1 MFLIYLRKNPFKKL
15 INGLFT
21 ILLFMRFPQNCIHRR
36 EARTGLIIGFSILGA
51 AFNAPCI
58 DQVINLVQIYGFHL
72 GKYNNL

>member
-51 AFNAPCI
+51 IFNAPCI
-58 DQVINLVQIYGFHL
+58 DQVINLV
-72 GKYNNL
+72 